1 MLHMSVN
8 VIFYPLNSDSF
19 VVICFFQEGGGRVV
33 GAGCPSTTMVAET
46 L

>member
-33 GAGCPSTTMVAET
+33 GCPSTTMVAET